1 LAGAQRGPARRRAA
15 QRRGRLSTQRSYSI
29 ASAPQDA
36 KLALKVASPYLTGE
50 LGVGDELHLRGPI
63 GGYFTWRTRDG
74 GSLLLIA

>member
-1 LAGAQRGPARRRAA
+1 MERIDDGE
-15 QRRGRLSTQRSYSI
+15 
-29 ASAPQDA
+29 
-36 KLALKVASPYLTGE
+36 ASPYLTGE